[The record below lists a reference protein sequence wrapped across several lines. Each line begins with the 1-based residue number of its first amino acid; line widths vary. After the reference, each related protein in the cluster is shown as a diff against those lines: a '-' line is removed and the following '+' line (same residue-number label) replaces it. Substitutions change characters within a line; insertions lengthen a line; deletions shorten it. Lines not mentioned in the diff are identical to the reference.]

1 MTKRLQ
7 GKKALITGGTRGM
20 GAEIARKY
28 AAEGADVIIT
38 YANSEDKARAM
49 VKELEGAGVK
59 AHAIK
64 ADAQDSKNVRNAV
77 KQAIKEFGHLDILV
91 NNAGIGNF
99 GLAQDLTDE
108 EFDSFI
114 NVNIKAL
121 HVAMQEFIKAAPKG
135 SVIINFGSVL
145 GERIPMPGIA
155 TYSMTKFAVAG
166 LTRGWAR
173 DLAPLGIRVNTI
185 QPGPIDTDM
194 NPANGEG
201 ADGQA
206 AMTAM
211 GRYGTAKEIANVA
224 AFLASDEASYITGE
238 QINVDGGFRA

>member
-1 MTKRLQ
+1 MSKRLQ
-7 GKKALITGGTRGM
+7 GKKALVTGGTRGM

-28 AAEGADVIIT
+28 ADEGADVAIT
-38 YANSEDKARAM
+38 YANSEDKAKAM
-49 VKELEGAGVK
+49 VKELEAKGVK
-59 AHAIK
+59 AIAIK
-64 ADAQDSKNVRNAV
+64 ADAKDSKNVRKAV
-77 KQAIKEFGHLDILV
+77 QEAIKAFGHLDILV
-91 NNAGIGNF
+91 NNAGIGTF

-114 NVNIKAL
+114 NVNVKAL
-121 HVAMQEFIKAAPKG
+121 HVAMQEFVKKAPKG
-135 SVIINFGSVL
+135 ATIINFGSVL

-166 LTRGWAR
+166 FTRGWAR

-211 GRYGTAKEIANVA
+211 GRYGTAKEVANVA
-224 AFLASDEASYITGE
+224 VFLASDDASYITGE